1 MYLLRSVLALQT
13 VLTIILY
20 CLDKKEGNYLVE
32 NRLNVVRVSSWCSG
46 KEVYEDNDNEHFGNF
61 FC

>member
-32 NRLNVVRVSSWCSG
+32 NRLDVVRVSSWYLG
-46 KEVYEDNDNEHFGNF
+46 KEVYEDNDNDHFCHF